1 MSGLV
6 LRQETLHL
14 AQWGD
19 IELPVLLY
27 DDGAFIPVKHLCF
40 IMLGGMDDRSQRA
53 KIKNDAILNR
63 LARLLPVQTPGGVQ
77 DMVCLERMGLA
88 RWINSL
94 TLSAIRAD
102 LRPRIAQFQWDVAM
116 AADRLLFGEVTSPGP
131 TRFAIVPD
139 AQSPF
144 PATGAPRRLSD
155 HDVRRLMLALV
166 ERMGSIEISHRELH
180 TALLA
185 LASGTIDGAARQ
197 CPQCGYLFTE

>member
-6 LRQETLHL
+6 LRQETLRL

-27 DDGAFIPVKHLCF
+27 DESAFLPVKHLCF

-53 KIKNDAILNR
+53 KIKNDAILSN
-63 LARLLPVQTPGGVQ
+63 LSRLLPVQTPGGVQ

-94 TLSAIRAD
+94 TLSTIRAD

-116 AADRLLFGEVTSPGP
+116 AADRLLFGEVISPEP
-131 TRFAIVPD
+131 PRFAIVPD
-139 AQSPF
+139 ALVPF
-144 PATGAPRRLSD
+144 AEASSRRVSD
-155 HDVRRLMLALV
+155 SDVRRLILALV
-166 ERMGSIEISHRELH
+166 ERMGKIEISHRELH

-185 LASGTIDGAARQ
+185 LASGTIEGAARQ

>member
-6 LRQETLHL
+6 LRQETLRL

-27 DDGAFIPVKHLCF
+27 DESAFLPVKHLCF

-53 KIKNDAILNR
+53 KIKNDAILSN
-63 LARLLPVQTPGGVQ
+63 LSRLLPVQTPGGVQ

-94 TLSAIRAD
+94 TLNTIRAD

-116 AADRLLFGEVTSPGP
+116 AADRLLFGEVISPEP
-131 TRFAIVPD
+131 PRFAIVPD
-139 AQSPF
+139 ALVPF
-144 PATGAPRRLSD
+144 AETSSRRVSD
-155 HDVRRLMLALV
+155 SDVRRLILALV
-166 ERMGSIEISHRELH
+166 ERMGKIEISHRELH

-185 LASGTIDGAARQ
+185 LASGTIEGAARQ

>member
-6 LRQETLHL
+6 LRQETLRL

-27 DDGAFIPVKHLCF
+27 DESAFLPVKHLCF

-53 KIKNDAILNR
+53 KIKNDAILSN
-63 LARLLPVQTPGGVQ
+63 LSRLLPVQTPGGVQ

-94 TLSAIRAD
+94 TLSTIRAD

-116 AADRLLFGEVTSPGP
+116 AADRLLFGEVISPEP
-131 TRFAIVPD
+131 PRFAIVPD
-139 AQSPF
+139 ALVPF
-144 PATGAPRRLSD
+144 AENSSRR
-155 HDVRRLMLALV
+155 
-166 ERMGSIEISHRELH
+166 GSSKTLDR
-180 TALLA
+180 
-185 LASGTIDGAARQ
+185 
-197 CPQCGYLFTE
+197 

>member
-6 LRQETLHL
+6 VRQETLRL

-27 DDGAFIPVKHLCF
+27 DQSAFLPVKHLCF

-53 KIKNDAILNR
+53 KIKNDAILSN
-63 LARLLPVQTPGGVQ
+63 LSRLLPVQTPGGVQ

-94 TLSAIRAD
+94 TLSTIRAD

-116 AADRLLFGEVTSPGP
+116 AADRLLFGEVISPEP
-131 TRFAIVPD
+131 PRFAIVPD
-139 AQSPF
+139 APPRF
-144 PATGAPRRLSD
+144 ADTAPPHRVSD
-155 HDVRRLMLALV
+155 SDVRRLIFALV
-166 ERMGSIEISHRELH
+166 DRMGRIEISHRELH

>member
-6 LRQETLHL
+6 LRQETLRL

-27 DDGAFIPVKHLCF
+27 DEGAFLPVKHLCF

-53 KIKNDAILNR
+53 KIKNDAILSN
-63 LARLLPVQTPGGVQ
+63 LSRLLPVQTPGGVQ
-77 DMVCLERMGLA
+77 DMVCLERIGLA

-94 TLSAIRAD
+94 TLSTIRAD

-116 AADRLLFGEVTSPGP
+116 AADRLLFGEVISLEPP
-131 TRFAIVPD
+131 RFAIVPD
-139 AQSPF
+139 ALAPF
-144 PATGAPRRLSD
+144 AEISSRRVSD
-155 HDVRRLMLALV
+155 SDVRRLILALV
-166 ERMGSIEISHRELH
+166 ERMGKIEIGHRELH

-185 LASGTIDGAARQ
+185 LASGTIEGAARQ

>member
-6 LRQETLHL
+6 LRQETLRL

-27 DDGAFIPVKHLCF
+27 DESAFLPVKHLCF

-53 KIKNDAILNR
+53 KIKNDAILSN
-63 LARLLPVQTPGGVQ
+63 LSRLLPVQTPGGVQ

-94 TLSAIRAD
+94 TLSTIRAD

-116 AADRLLFGEVTSPGP
+116 AADRLLFGEVISPEP
-131 TRFAIVPD
+131 PRFAIVPD
-139 AQSPF
+139 ALTPF
-144 PATGAPRRLSD
+144 AETSSRRVSD
-155 HDVRRLMLALV
+155 SDVRRLILALV
-166 ERMGSIEISHRELH
+166 ERMGRIEISHRELH

-197 CPQCGYLFTE
+197 CPQCGYLFIE